1 MNIRSMAWLSEQEL
15 TKPDMTARKDTIMFT
30 VFHDRH
36 IRRVISG
43 LLTTNILC
51 HGGAMHRNKLSAISN
66 VTSPFNARLL
76 VLR

>member
-1 MNIRSMAWLSEQEL
+1 MIIRSMAWISEQEL
-15 TKPDMTARKDTIMFT
+15 TKPDTTVRKDTIMFT
-30 VFHDRH
+30 VFYDHP

-51 HGGAMHRNKLSAISN
+51 HGVAIHRNKLSAISN
-66 VTSPFNARLL
+66 VISPFNALLL